1 VNPIFLLFFFGFLK
15 NLEPKT
21 RTSVS
26 RMCSGPLTSTL
37 PKQGFFAHQ
46 LSAVSLVVV
55 FWWWLV
61 VFTWRVGLGDVM
73 CRDVL

>member
-1 VNPIFLLFFFGFLK
+1 
-15 NLEPKT
+15 
-21 RTSVS
+21 
-26 RMCSGPLTSTL
+26 MCSGPLTSAL